1 MFKIVAVKNHFSFTP
16 YSEKRICE
24 IILTKMSNGKPR
36 VVKDYEKLSED
47 IQQQIKLT
55 YPEGFSHHLIS
66 FTNKEGAK
74 VSALPFET
82 DETYYLVRMTK
93 QEATAL
99 IEDDDD
105 YDDDGY
111 LREEIKLD
119 YEEKHLDIDDLEE
132 EEEPEEDSKD
142 S

>member
-1 MFKIVAVKNHFSFTP
+1 
-16 YSEKRICE
+16 
-24 IILTKMSNGKPR
+24 MSNGKPR

-47 IQQQIKLT
+47 IQQQIKLV

-66 FTNKEGAK
+66 FTNKEGVK

-82 DETYYLVRMTK
+82 SETYYLVRMTK

-132 EEEPEEDSKD
+132 EEEQDDDNKD
-142 S
+142 D